1 MHAYPGY
8 YNDILGNIVIAMEKI
23 KADSLFNSRLVATLF
38 LGFASG
44 LPLTLTSTTLQA
56 WLTQSNVSLMQIGSI
71 SLLGWPYIFKFLWA
85 PLMDQF
91 KLPFFGKR
99 KGWIIITQFI
109 LSLSIFALA
118 NVNPSENLSF
128 LFSMAVMVA
137 VFSASQDIA
146 IDAYRTN
153 VLQSPERGLGATY
166 FVFAYRM
173 GMLVAGGL
181 ALIFADHIGWKYTY
195 EIMAGLILLSLV
207 PTMMAPPVEDISHE
221 SNNILQTTWASLANI
236 LQRPGIVWLL
246 LLILFYKFGDALAL
260 QLMTNFLLHGL
271 GFTLTQ
277 IGMAYKMLGFI
288 AIFLG
293 GFAGGVFLLRL
304 SLYHALLYFGLAQAV
319 SNLSFVFL
327 AMLGKNLSFMA
338 FSIFLENFCSG
349 MSTAAF
355 FAFLMSLCDR
365 RYTAS
370 QYAFFVGIASTGRW
384 LLGPVAAYMVDHV
397 GWVQFFWWAFVLCF
411 PGIFFLTLL
420 KDRVMEHVHAT
431 AN

>member
-1 MHAYPGY
+1 
-8 YNDILGNIVIAMEKI
+8 MENI
-23 KADSLFNSRLVATLF
+23 KANSLFNSRLIATLF

-56 WLTQSNVSLMQIGSI
+56 WLTESNVSLMQIGSI

-99 KGWIIITQFI
+99 KGWVVLTQIFLAIAIFI
-109 LSLSIFALA
+109 LA
-118 NVNPSENLSF
+118 NINPNENLSF
-128 LFSMAVMVA
+128 LFSVAVMVA
-137 VFSASQDIA
+137 IISASQDIA

-153 VLQSPERGLGATY
+153 MLQPPERGLGATY
-166 FVFAYRM
+166 FVFAFRM

-195 EIMAGLILLSLV
+195 EIMAALILCSLI
-207 PTMMAPPVEDISHE
+207 PTVLAPPVEDIE
-221 SNNILQTTWASLANI
+221 PAATNVFATMWASLTDI

-246 LLILFYKFGDALAL
+246 LLIMFYKFGDALAL

-271 GFTLTQ
+271 GFSLTQ
-277 IGMAYKMLGFI
+277 IGMAYKLLGFI

-304 SLYHALLYFGLAQAV
+304 SLYHALLYFGLAQAI
-319 SNLSFVFL
+319 SNLTFVIL
-327 AMLGKNLSFMA
+327 AMLGKNLGFMA

-365 RYTAS
+365 RFTAS

-384 LLGPVAAYMVDHV
+384 ILGPVAAFMVEHI
-397 GWVQFFWWAFVLCF
+397 GWVQFYWWAFCLCF
-411 PGIFFLTLL
+411 PGIFFLMIL
-420 KDRVMEHVHAT
+420 KDRVLEQAHAA